1 MKPIE
6 RAGAPARPTPP
17 LPVTIGWQG
26 ISLQVPAEWYL
37 KGYTGDWR
45 EGYLQIGS
53 PTSTEI
59 DIKWVRSRRK
69 TDLHYV
75 LQQFLKRLERE
86 KRKARHK
93 FTGSIQTLSDH
104 LLEFRWSADERG
116 LGQIRRC
123 EHCQTIA
130 LIQIRSSSKHEA
142 LYQIARPI
150 FATLS
155 DHPEEDGWVTW
166 SLYGLHTALPARFR
180 LEKAQVLT
188 GQTRLIFRYRR
199 ERVLVER
206 VARAEQL
213 LKGYTFEEWVN
224 GWLKWEAYPGIREP
238 FEQDGDTGL
247 HLSSRLGASALIA
260 ESLMSLPILHLPA
273 YRVRMV
279 AWLCP
284 ERNAVFHIQHRSP
297 RRTDLLEEVMARTL
311 CH

>member
-1 MKPIE
+1 MRPIA
-6 RAGAPARPTPP
+6 RAGAPARHLNT
-17 LPVTIGWQG
+17 LPVPIGWQG

-53 PTSTEI
+53 PTTTEI

-69 TDLHYV
+69 TDLHFV
-75 LQQFLKRLERE
+75 LQQFLKRLERD
-86 KRKARHK
+86 KRKRRHK
-93 FTGSIQTLSDH
+93 FTGSIQAIDDH

-123 EHCQTIA
+123 AECQTIV
-130 LIQIRSSSKHEA
+130 LIQIRTASKHEP

-150 FATLS
+150 FETLT
-155 DHPEEDGWVTW
+155 DHPDEEGWVRW
-166 SLYGLHTALPARFR
+166 SLYGLDTALPARFR

-188 GQTRLIFRYRR
+188 GRTRLQFRYRR

-206 VARAEQL
+206 IARAEQL
-213 LKGYTFEEWVN
+213 LKGYNFEEWVN
-224 GWLKWEAYPGIREP
+224 LWLKWEAYRGEREP
-238 FEQDGDTGL
+238 FEQEGDTGL
-247 HLSSRLGASALIA
+247 HLSTQLGLGALIP
-260 ESLMSLPILHLPA
+260 ESLMSLPVLHLPA
-273 YRVRMV
+273 YRVRML

-284 ERNAVFHIQHRSP
+284 QRNAVFHILHRSP

>member
-1 MKPIE
+1 MKPLA
-6 RAGAPARPTPP
+6 RAGTPASPT
-17 LPVTIGWQG
+17 LPATIGWQG
-26 ISLQVPAEWYL
+26 IALQVPAEWYL

-53 PTSTEI
+53 PTTTEI

-86 KRKARHK
+86 QRRHRQK
-93 FTGSIQTLSDH
+93 FTGTINTVDDH
-104 LLEFRWSADERG
+104 LLEFRWTSDERG

-123 EHCQTIA
+123 AECQTIA
-130 LIQIRSSSKHEA
+130 LIQIRSASKHEP

-150 FATLS
+150 FATLT
-155 DHPEEDGWVTW
+155 DHPDEEGWVTW

-188 GQTRLIFRYRR
+188 GQTRLQFRYRR
-199 ERVLVER
+199 ERLLIER
-206 VARAEQL
+206 IARAEQL
-213 LKGYTFEEWVN
+213 LKGYRFEEWTDL
-224 GWLKWEAYPGIREP
+224 WLKWEAYQGEREP
-238 FEQDGDTGL
+238 FDQEGDTGL
-247 HLSSRLGASALIA
+247 HLASRLRWGALVA
-260 ESLMSLPILHLPA
+260 ESLLSLPILHLPA

-279 AWLCP
+279 AWQCP

-297 RRTDLLEEVMARTL
+297 RKSNLLEEVMARTL